1 MAIDSFK
8 RINNYFDSFTMLKA
22 ASLDSQFNMIGEYL
36 NHKVL
41 PILNSLVTDSVPG
54 SANPADANKFLQN
67 IGDGT
72 TKWTRIDNSSF
83 AEGGYPSLS
92 WPK

>member
-41 PILNSLVTDSVPG
+41 PILVS
-54 SANPADANKFLQN
+54 
-67 IGDGT
+67 
-72 TKWTRIDNSSF
+72 WTC
-83 AEGGYPSLS
+83 L
-92 WPK
+92 